1 MILMILNSLIAGDG
15 PPVLLLH
22 GLFGAAKNLGVI
34 ARGLAPPARTVALD
48 LRNHGESP
56 HGAAMDYAAM
66 AADVFETA
74 ASLGITSAAVVG
86 HSMGGKTALA
96 LALARPDFVRRL
108 AVLDIAPVRYDH
120 DYGDYVRA
128 MQAVAL
134 VPGLTRHAADAALAP
149 AVAPESLRAFLLNN
163 LVLGE
168 TPRWRLGL
176 AEILAAMPDLVDWRQ
191 APDWLPY
198 QGPALFLRGG
208 ASDYVTPSADA
219 DIARLFP
226 KAERGVIDGAGHWLH
241 AEKPQQVIAALKE
254 FLFHE

>member
-1 MILMILNSLIAGDG
+1 MTPMILNSLISGEG

-48 LRNHGESP
+48 MRNHGESP
-56 HGAAMDYAAM
+56 HGADMSYATM

-74 ASLGITSAAVVG
+74 ASLGINSAAVVG
-86 HSMGGKTALA
+86 HSMGGKTAMA

-108 AVLDIAPVRYDH
+108 AVLDIAPVSYDH
-120 DYGDYVRA
+120 NYSDYVRA

-134 VPGLTRHAADAALAP
+134 TPGLTRHVADAALARV
-149 AVAPESLRAFLLNN
+149 VAAESLRAFLLNN
-163 LVLGE
+163 LVLSE

-176 AEILAAMPDLVDWRQ
+176 AELLAAMPALVDWTES
-191 APDWLPY
+191 PDWLPY
-198 QGPALFLRGG
+198 QGPTLFLRGG
-208 ASDYVTPSADA
+208 GSDYVTPSADA
-219 DIARLFP
+219 EIARLFP
-226 KAERGVIDGAGHWLH
+226 NAERGVIDGAGHWLH